1 MGIGYVDSVI
11 IYNRHIDGVLET
23 ETYYGTRFDGVR
35 VELTQGNQIAT
46 TGNQNADAC
55 IVKIPAAVTGG
66 KYLPPKQ
73 WEERQDKTGTFTI
86 DKDNKDFY
94 VIVRK
99 PLLGIDIDLPVGAV
113 ESEAYPAG
121 FFQYVSNKYGYA
133 YQISTVDVYELIP
146 RFQIGGK

>member
-1 MGIGYVDSVI
+1 MGIGYIDSIV
-11 IYNRHIDGVLET
+11 IYNRFIDGLMET

-55 IVKIPAAVTGG
+55 VVKIPAAVTGG

-73 WEERQDKTGTFTI
+73 WEERQNKSDVFTF

-94 VIVRK
+94 VIVKK
-99 PLLGIDIDLPVGAV
+99 PLLGIDIELPTGAV
-113 ESEAYPAG
+113 DSEAYQNG
-121 FFQYVSNKYGYA
+121 FFQYVSTKYGYA
-133 YQISTVDVYELIP
+133 YQVSTVDVYELVP
-146 RFQIGGK
+146 RFEIGGK